1 MKVGVS
7 KNGLNIIR
15 LHGADHVYLVD
26 DFSDDDYLP
35 ILQPYIDSGYVT
47 LFKSDI
53 SERYIG
59 RQVDIT
65 NKYLLPIAK
74 ESKWIAQID
83 VDEFLYSPK
92 EMDLKKVLQKYENYG
107 RVITNWVWFNSSDF
121 IKHPKG
127 GIVNNFT
134 SRAEYDAKFSAQF
147 SVTQQ
152 STDRTNQSGRI

>member
-1 MKVGVS
+1 MTCKYYFSVAS
-7 KNGLNIIR
+7 MFKNESWSLKEWIEHYK

-121 IKHPKG
+121 IKPVSYTHLTLP
-127 GIVNNFT
+127 T
-134 SRAEYDAKFSAQF
+134 
-147 SVTQQ
+147 T
-152 STDRTNQSGRI
+152 